1 MSADSVVA
9 PVTAIVPVVETLVP
23 TVVAATTVNTNV
35 ADAMSTVAVVLN
47 TVRKRI
53 FDISL
58 SLIIKNV
65 QKCTL
70 LIIPL

>member
-1 MSADSVVA
+1 MSADKVS
-9 PVTAIVPVVETLVP
+9 VPVVETLVP
-23 TVVAATTVNTNV
+23 TVVAATTAKTNA
-35 ADAMSTVAVVLN
+35 ADAMVTVAAVLN
-47 TVRKRI
+47 AVRKRI

-58 SLIIKNV
+58 SLIIKNA